1 MLKLALAITL
11 LVAAAHAASQ
21 SSAPWGAPAAA
32 AIPAARGYV
41 SIPNAAVTPDKK
53 RTYRAIYNATLAPRE
68 PSQLV
73 PALNMAGGALNAFAA
88 TGVPPRNAKFA
99 VVFHGP
105 AIDGILDDAHY
116 KAKHGVANPNL
127 KVLTELKK
135 AGVEVFV
142 CGQSLVRENID
153 PKIISPDVTVAS
165 AAQIVL
171 IQYQNDGHA
180 LLSY

>member
-1 MLKLALAITL
+1 
-11 LVAAAHAASQ
+11 
-21 SSAPWGAPAAA
+21 
-32 AIPAARGYV
+32 
-41 SIPNAAVTPDKK
+41 
-53 RTYRAIYNATLAPRE
+53 
-68 PSQLV
+68 
-73 PALNMAGGALNAFAA
+73 MAGGALNAFAA
-88 TGVPPRNAKFA
+88 TGVPLSNAKFA

-127 KVLTELKK
+127 KVLSELKK

-142 CGQSLVRENID
+142 CGQNLVRENID

-171 IQYQNDGHA
+171 MTYQNDGYA
-180 LLSY
+180 LLSF

>member
-1 MLKLALAITL
+1 MMKLVLAFTV
-11 LVAAAHAASQ
+11 LVAATTAASQ
-21 SSAPWGAPAAA
+21 SSVQWGAPVAS
-32 AIPAARGYV
+32 AITEARGYV
-41 SIPNAAVTPDKK
+41 SIPNAAVAPDKK
-53 RTYRAIYNATLAPRE
+53 RTYRAIYNTTLAPRE

-88 TGVPPRNAKFA
+88 TGVPLSNARFA

-105 AIDGILDDAHY
+105 AIDGILGDAHY
-116 KAKHGVANPNL
+116 KVKHGVANPNL
-127 KVLTELKK
+127 KVLSELKK
-135 AGVEVFV
+135 AGVEIFV
-142 CGQSLVRENID
+142 CGQNLVRENID

-171 IQYQNDGHA
+171 MQYQNDGYA